1 MPSDSPAHSP
11 LIKKWYARC
20 ISQGLQKHLTKP
32 LLIAIVISLGFHLT
46 AFKVISQWYFGE
58 TTKTNSVQGENTFLV
73 SISRAKQDK
82 KSPTQSTHSAPS
94 ENTSTDTQNS
104 RPGDR
109 ANVLAKKTKEAQPV
123 PRSPLTGNKPEESSF
138 NEEQNPSIKTLA
150 KQPPESGPSTK
161 QAPAQPPDARQ
172 NQQEVR
178 DKKAAGDTYMQHVE
192 YLFAP
197 KPEYPRLSK
206 RLREHG
212 TVKLK
217 VFINTIGKP
226 EKILI
231 HTSSGYHRLDTAAA
245 AAVENWEFKPHTVG
259 NKHTAAWAIVPVD
272 FVLTKR

>member
-1 MPSDSPAHSP
+1 MPSESPAHSP
-11 LIKKWYARC
+11 LIKKWYAWRF
-20 ISQGLQKHLTKP
+20 SQGQQKRLTKP
-32 LLIAIVISLGFHLT
+32 LFIAIVISLGIHLT

-73 SISRAKQDK
+73 SISRAKQEK
-82 KSPTQSTHSAPS
+82 KSPTQNTHSAHS

-109 ANVLAKKTKEAQPV
+109 ANVLTKKTKEAQPA
-123 PRSPLTGNKPEESSF
+123 PLSPLVGNKQEESRPNGVQHHST
-138 NEEQNPSIKTLA
+138 ETLA

-161 QAPAQPPDARQ
+161 QAPAQSPDARQ
-172 NQQEVR
+172 NQQEIR
-178 DKKAAGDTYMQHVE
+178 DKKSAGDTYMQHVE

-231 HTSSGYHRLDTAAA
+231 HSSSGYHRLDTAAA
-245 AAVENWEFKPHTVG
+245 SAVEKWKFKPHTVG

-272 FVLTKR
+272 FVLSHR